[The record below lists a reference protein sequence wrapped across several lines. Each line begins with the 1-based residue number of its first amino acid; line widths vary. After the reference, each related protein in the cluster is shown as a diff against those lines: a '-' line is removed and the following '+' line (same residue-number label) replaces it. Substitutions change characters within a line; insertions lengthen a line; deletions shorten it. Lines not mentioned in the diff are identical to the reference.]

1 MRGPLS
7 YRPHLEPPLKNPL
20 FIIFG
25 LPVLVLLA
33 AATAWA
39 GFVWWDRGAPPGFQP
54 PVEDVL
60 LADLNRNH
68 RRVRV
73 QGTAHYALKL
83 VQKQGDETYYLF
95 PLLPPGDTKAR
106 EIRAMVRTR
115 KAPSSLYSYEDL
127 VVEGLAR
134 PPGTLVPVSTQDQIS
149 GRGYHFSEG
158 FVLIEV
164 FEVGQSD

>member
-1 MRGPLS
+1 MKS
-7 YRPHLEPPLKNPL
+7 PL

-25 LPVLVLLA
+25 LPMLVLLA

-54 PVEDVL
+54 PLYDVAL
-60 LADLNRNH
+60 SDLNRNH
-68 RRVRV
+68 RGVRV

-83 VQKQGDETYYLF
+83 VQKQGNETYYLF

-106 EIRAMVRTR
+106 EIHAMVRTQR
-115 KAPSSLYSYEDL
+115 QPSSLYSYEDL

-134 PPGTLVPVSTQDQIS
+134 PPGTLVPASTQDQIS
-149 GRGYHFSEG
+149 GRGYHFTEG
-158 FVLIEV
+158 FVLIEA
-164 FEVGQSD
+164 FGDEPAE